1 MGWTYEVTKFVK
13 VDGSYED
20 VFAYRGESL
29 LKAILAMLRARKESG
44 CVSFIWRG

>member
-13 VDGSYED
+13 VDGIYQD

-29 LKAILAMLRARKESG
+29 LKAILAALRARKESA
-44 CVSFIWRG
+44 CVSFVWRG